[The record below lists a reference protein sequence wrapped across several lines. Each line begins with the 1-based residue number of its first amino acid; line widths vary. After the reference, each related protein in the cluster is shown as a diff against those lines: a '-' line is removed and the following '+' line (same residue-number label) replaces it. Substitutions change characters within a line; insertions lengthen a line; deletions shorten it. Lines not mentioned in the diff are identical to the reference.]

1 MSLCGEELSAR
12 KKLILRT
19 VIEAYIANGEPVG
32 SKSVLENENI
42 SCSSATVRNEMA
54 ELAELGY
61 LEQPHTSSGRVPTH
75 LGYRFYV
82 DSLASENSELYEE
95 IAELRDMGDVKE
107 ADKMLEMAS
116 KIVSSVT
123 NYTGIAVKPR
133 PASAFITR
141 FEIMYLDEHN
151 FIIVM
156 LPSLGNLKSKTV
168 RCDISVSKESA
179 EALADAL
186 NACFAG
192 LPAEHISLPAVM
204 KFEGMTGPLK
214 SLSGD
219 IIKNVYDVLSEI
231 NGGELHCSGIDHLL
245 QYPEYSDV
253 GQLKELIGLLERKDD
268 ILNMVSDSDGED
280 MRVLIGKESS
290 LEVMNNSSFV
300 FKTVKKNG
308 RPIGAIGVLGPTR
321 MDYAKVLSTVSAIAE
336 AMSGGTAGNLLSD
349 GKSENKEIKP

>member
-1 MSLCGEELSAR
+1 MSQCGSELSVR
-12 KKLILRT
+12 KKLILKT
-19 VIEAYIANGEPVG
+19 VVEAYIANGEPVG
-32 SKSVLENENI
+32 SKTVLENESI

-61 LEQPHTSSGRVPTH
+61 LEQLHTSSGRIPTH

-82 DSLASENSELYEE
+82 DSLAMENDVLSQE
-95 IAELRDMGDVKE
+95 IAELREMGDVRAVE
-107 ADKMLEMAS
+107 SDKMLEMAS

-123 NYTGIAVKPR
+123 NYTGIAIKPR
-133 PASAFITR
+133 PASAFINR

-156 LPSLGNLKSKTV
+156 LPSVGKLRSKSV
-168 RCDISVSKESA
+168 RCDVEVTKQDAES
-179 EALADAL
+179 LADAL

-204 KFEGMTGPLK
+204 KFEGMTGALRG
-214 SLSGD
+214 LSGD

-253 GQLKELIGLLERKDD
+253 GQLKDIIGLLERKDD
-268 ILNMVSDSDGED
+268 ILNIVSDSEGED
-280 MRVLIGKESS
+280 MRVLIGKESA
-290 LEVMNNSSFV
+290 LDVMNNSSFV
-300 FKTVKKNG
+300 FKTIKSNG
-308 RPIGAIGVLGPTR
+308 KPIGAIGVLGPTR
-321 MDYAKVLSTVSAIAE
+321 MDYAKVLATVTAIAE
-336 AMSGGTAGNLLSD
+336 ALGGGGANLLTD
-349 GKSENKEIKP
+349 GKTENK

>member
-1 MSLCGEELSAR
+1 MSRSGEELSAR

-61 LEQPHTSSGRVPTH
+61 LEQPHTSSGRIPTH
-75 LGYRFYV
+75 MGYRFYV
-82 DSLASENSELYEE
+82 DSLASENSVLSEE
-95 IAELRDMGDVKE
+95 IAELRDMGDVRAVE

-133 PASAFITR
+133 PSSAFITR
-141 FEIMYLDEHN
+141 FEIMHLDEHN

-156 LPSLGNLKSKTV
+156 LPSVGKLRSKNI
-168 RCDISVSKESA
+168 RCDVELTKQST

-192 LPAEHISLPAVM
+192 LPAERISLPAVM
-204 KFEGMTGPLK
+204 KFEGMIGTLRP
-214 SLSGD
+214 LSGD
-219 IIKNVYDVLSEI
+219 IIKKVYDVLSEI

-253 GQLKELIGLLERKDD
+253 GQLKDIIGLLERKDD
-268 ILNMVSDSDGED
+268 ILNIVSDSDDED
-280 MRVLIGKESS
+280 MRVLIGKESA
-290 LEVMNNSSFV
+290 LEVMNNSSMV
-300 FKTVKKNG
+300 FKTIKKNG
-308 RPIGAIGVLGPTR
+308 KPIGAIGVLGPAR
-321 MDYAKVLSTVSAIAE
+321 MDYAKVLSTIAAIAE
-336 AMSGGTAGNLLSD
+336 AMGSGAAGNLLSD
-349 GKSENKEIKP
+349 GKSEDK